1 MENRFLSL
9 HTLFLDKSLK
19 ETNLCS
25 KHVVLKEKILTRV
38 TKRLTA
44 LSQTGTE
51 TLEDVIAGRCR

>member
-9 HTLFLDKSLK
+9 HTLFLDKDLK
-19 ETNLCS
+19 ETNLRS
-25 KHVVLKEKILTRV
+25 KHVVLKKILTRV